1 MVLTAIKYFVYQPVS
16 RWIRSMV
23 AAYLE
28 VSLFLLNNIFYF
40 CRRLLSISD
49 SGVSLLVLVTAF
61 FC

>member
-1 MVLTAIKYFVYQPVS
+1 
-16 RWIRSMV
+16 MV